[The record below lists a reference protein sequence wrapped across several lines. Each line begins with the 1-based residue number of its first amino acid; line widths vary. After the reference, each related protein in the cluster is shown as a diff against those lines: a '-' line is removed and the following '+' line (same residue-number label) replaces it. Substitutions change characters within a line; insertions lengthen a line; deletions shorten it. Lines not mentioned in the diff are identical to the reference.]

1 MTKGE
6 KGMKKSIAW
15 LIGLLMVLG
24 CCAAL
29 AGGSLESGEYSVSAL
44 QTGTVCSGDVI
55 LRIDTDEMDQ
65 QSIDCSGK
73 LTFTITGDHF
83 LALDNGSGTAV
94 QAAAIE
100 LKGVAVIW
108 PEGGYIGASGGQQ
121 VIMNP
126 DHTPAKKVILGPDTG
141 WQAIVGSSVKT
152 SELQKTKIL
161 ILQHT
166 TIRLDGQK
174 FVEWIYDPL
183 KMNTVTFVKDT
194 GAKYL
199 DIGNYTAAKPIEVG
213 EVVIGDGLMIANPR
227 GGKPQGGTVVGVS
240 GNTAV
245 SVVIARKGQYAIH
258 SEGVFAETDYWSI
271 DYADA
276 GDLVWVRG
284 DGPGYGRY
292 MSAVESP
299 DVTVNLE
306 EDNYGKL
313 QFSFTMP
320 AKEVSVKGVY
330 EAQIPYTFKL
340 AGVTELPTGTE
351 MGLLG
356 SVTMLTYSLSNSS
369 VVDGKTCFDLDKDG
383 TVDLIETS
391 VGHFSIAPTWSLG
404 DKWESPQLY
413 GEKFSPLTFD
423 FTPEATTPA
432 PTEPTAEPT
441 PAPTNVTIGQLKYR
455 LSGAKATVTG
465 PKSRSAKRLTIPKT
479 IRAGGKTYKV
489 TEIKAGAFKG
499 MKKLTSVTLGEN
511 IKTIGKSAFQNC
523 GKLKNITI
531 KTKKLTGSSVKSNA
545 FKGIYKKAIF
555 KCPKG
560 KAKTYEKILRKR
572 GAPKTAKFK

>member
-6 KGMKKSIAW
+6 KDMKKSIAW
-15 LIGLLMVLG
+15 MIGLLMVLG

-29 AGGSLESGEYSVSAL
+29 AGGPPLNSGEHSVSDL
-44 QTGTVCSGDVI
+44 VTSTQCVGDVI
-55 LRIDTDEMDQ
+55 LTIDYDNMDQ
-65 QSIDCSGK
+65 NSISGDGK
-73 LTFTITGDHF
+73 LTFTVSGDHF
-83 LALDNGSGTAV
+83 LKLETGTWAAV
-94 QAAAIE
+94 SAKTIE

-213 EVVIGDGLMIANPR
+213 EIVIGDGLMIANPR

-271 DYADA
+271 DYADE

-330 EAQIPYTFKL
+330 EAQIPL
-340 AGVTELPTGTE
+340 HL
-351 MGLLG
+351 
-356 SVTMLTYSLSNSS
+356 
-369 VVDGKTCFDLDKDG
+369 
-383 TVDLIETS
+383 
-391 VGHFSIAPTWSLG
+391 
-404 DKWESPQLY
+404 
-413 GEKFSPLTFD
+413 
-423 FTPEATTPA
+423 
-432 PTEPTAEPT
+432 
-441 PAPTNVTIGQLKYR
+441 
-455 LSGAKATVTG
+455 
-465 PKSRSAKRLTIPKT
+465 
-479 IRAGGKTYKV
+479 
-489 TEIKAGAFKG
+489 
-499 MKKLTSVTLGEN
+499 
-511 IKTIGKSAFQNC
+511 
-523 GKLKNITI
+523 
-531 KTKKLTGSSVKSNA
+531 
-545 FKGIYKKAIF
+545 
-555 KCPKG
+555 
-560 KAKTYEKILRKR
+560 
-572 GAPKTAKFK
+572 